1 MNYYDDVLQTIKT
14 RRHVAYSTNI
24 LEPGVGLFSN
34 RFSQISTVLL
44 ERLFPVH
51 ALGGS
56 GSVTLLQ
63 AVDTEGLV
71 QVRVR

>member
-34 RFSQISTVLL
+34 RFSQISTVL
-44 ERLFPVH
+44 RVH
-51 ALGGS
+51 TQF
-56 GSVTLLQ
+56 VELLQ
-63 AVDTEGLV
+63 SDLHTRACFVV
-71 QVRVR
+71 